1 MTIRSAKKYGGDIYL
16 SDPVSKD
23 KEGNE
28 ISIMDIIGSDTDMVI
43 DAVDTGM
50 KIRRMYLAFE
60 QVLNER
66 EKQVLKLRYGLM
78 GGREMPQ
85 REVARRLGISR
96 SYVSRIEKKAIC
108 KLREKMRSDL

>member
-16 SDPVSKD
+16 SEPVSKD

-50 KIRRMYLAFE
+50 NIKRMYEVFDR
-60 QVLNER
+60 VLKER

-85 REVARRLGISR
+85 REVAKVLGISR
-96 SYVSRIEKKAIC
+96 SYVSRIEKKAIG
-108 KLREKMRSDL
+108 KLREEMKKE